1 MIGRIIRLVLVA
13 LVLLAAY
20 RTGQVSLD
28 HYRFSD
34 EVDRVA
40 QRAVRTT
47 EAEVREAVAQAATRF
62 HIPVKADDVA
72 IRIQA
77 EHVYVDLAYIRTIEI
92 LPRYHYPWR
101 FEVHAHGW
109 VVPSGGVPRR

>member
-1 MIGRIIRLVLVA
+1 MMARLIRLVLVA
-13 LVLLAAY
+13 LVLLAVY

-34 EVDRVA
+34 QVDRIA
-40 QRAVRTT
+40 QRSVRTT
-47 EAEVREAVAQAATRF
+47 EPEVRVAVADAAARF
-62 HIPVKADDVA
+62 RIPVNVDDVA
-72 IRIQA
+72 VRLQA
-77 EHVYVDLAYIRTIEI
+77 EHVYIDLAYTRTIEI

-109 VVPSGGVPRR
+109 VVPSGGVPQR